1 MGPYNNMA
9 AGPEQQRRRRLSRRS
24 AITPPTSAL
33 PSPPPPPFLAPLD
46 HPTCLS
52 VSQPAA
58 HPVLHQAARTCSNA
72 RCCLACRRT
81 VWRARALSTRVR
93 CVSIFLDKNRRYVG
107 KSQPKRTSHPRS
119 GRRSSSRASPRA
131 PRACRCAWSG
141 APPRRSA
148 ASSGD
153 GQTARHPDT
162 ENRTHAHKYH
172 ARGERGS
179 VRVACLCSSY

>member
-1 MGPYNNMA
+1 MHGPIQQHGGRSGA
-9 AGPEQQRRRRLSRRS
+9 A
-24 AITPPTSAL
+24 AAAAAFAAVCHHPPTSAL

-93 CVSIFLDKNRRYVG
+93 CVSIFLDKNRRIIG
-107 KSQPKRTSHPRS
+107 KSQPKR
-119 GRRSSSRASPRA
+119 
-131 PRACRCAWSG
+131 
-141 APPRRSA
+141 A
-148 ASSGD
+148 A
-153 GQTARHPDT
+153 
-162 ENRTHAHKYH
+162 
-172 ARGERGS
+172 
-179 VRVACLCSSY
+179 